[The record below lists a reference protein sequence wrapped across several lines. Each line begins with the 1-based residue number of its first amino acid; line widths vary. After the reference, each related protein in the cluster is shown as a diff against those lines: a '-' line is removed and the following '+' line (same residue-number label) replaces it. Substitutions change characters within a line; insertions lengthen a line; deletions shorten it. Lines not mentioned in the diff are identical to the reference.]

1 MKQKKEKYGIYSINK
16 ILALLAILLLVI
28 VVVGISYIHHRQQNT
43 LVLQAAKAQEQSLTS
58 FLRRMDEGLAR
69 TENQLYNVLYN
80 HAGLAELGYSTDEV
94 SIYQAKQEVGEEL
107 SKIVQL
113 SEFIE
118 CAWFYSPSGKN
129 AEFLSRNN
137 FTGITLK
144 ELLSMKESIKELLE
158 NPSNNRFL
166 QSDKWA
172 VMTVD
177 GQDYLFWMTP
187 VQDAYCG
194 LWTST
199 SHLFSMLTE
208 LLPEDTDSQALL
220 CSMDGQVLL
229 KSGELNSALLPEE
242 QPFDFWGE
250 DYMNICS
257 YSENT
262 EIVAEIFLPI
272 RQILKGR
279 HVEFDYTLACAVLLI
294 FVILAFLIF
303 QILIYRPFK
312 KLLRQIDAIAPSKPD
327 IRLETDSRLSEAY
340 MIENAVNSLLDKIHT
355 LNTKIYN
362 AELNERDIRCQ
373 YLQIRLKNHF
383 YLNCLSIIHAMARLG
398 HTELIQEL
406 TMCLVKYL
414 RFVQEDTDKFVRL
427 SEELEHVRNY
437 ARIQELRF
445 PGLFEYQEHVSL
457 ELSDASVPPLML
469 QTFIENS
476 VEHGMNREQKNQI
489 CVEAYYQEK
498 EGMPGM
504 YFSIQDN
511 GKGFSKED
519 LEGFVQ
525 DPRTFDFS
533 KSHGIGIRNI
543 IGRLNLLYH
552 GKASIQF
559 SNISEG
565 GARIEI
571 WIPFWEVEE
580 DMDHV

>member
-1 MKQKKEKYGIYSINK
+1 MKQKKEKCGIYSINK
-16 ILALLAILLLVI
+16 IMALLAILLLAI
-28 VVVGISYIHHRQQNT
+28 VAIGISYIHHRQQNT
-43 LVLQAAKAQEQSLTS
+43 LVLQAAKAQEQSLSS

-69 TENQLYNVLYN
+69 TENQLYNVLYS
-80 HAGLAELGYSTDEV
+80 HAGPAELGNSTDEI
-94 SIYQAKQEVGEEL
+94 SIYQAKQEVAEEL

-118 CAWFYSPSGKN
+118 CAWFYSPSGKEE
-129 AEFLSRNN
+129 EFLSRNN

-144 ELLSMKESIKELLE
+144 ELLSTKEAIIELLE
-158 NPSNNRFL
+158 NSSDNRFL

-172 VMTVD
+172 IMTVD

-199 SHLFSMLTE
+199 SYLFSMLTE
-208 LLPEDTDSQALL
+208 LLPNDVDGQALL
-220 CSMDGQVLL
+220 CALDGQVLL
-229 KSGELNSALLPEE
+229 KSGELGSALLPEE
-242 QPFDFWGE
+242 DPFGFLGK

-257 YSENT
+257 YSQNA
-262 EIVAEIFLPI
+262 EIAAEIFLPI
-272 RQILKGR
+272 SQILKDW
-279 HVEFDYTLACAVLLI
+279 HVEFDYTLACTILLF
-294 FVILAFLIF
+294 FVILAFLIV
-303 QILIYRPFK
+303 QALIYRPFK
-312 KLLRQIDAIAPSKPD
+312 KLLSQMDAVVPDEPD
-327 IRLETDSRLSEAY
+327 IRLNANSRLLETYLLGNS
-340 MIENAVNSLLDKIHT
+340 INSLLDKIHT
-355 LNTKIYN
+355 LNTQVYK

-457 ELSDASVPPLML
+457 ELSDAFIPPLML

-476 VEHGMNREQKNQI
+476 VEHGMNRGQKNQI
-489 CVEAYYQEK
+489 CVEAYYKEK
-498 EGMPGM
+498 EGIPGM
-504 YFSIQDN
+504 YFSIEDN
-511 GKGFSKED
+511 GKGFSEED
-519 LEGFVQ
+519 LKGFAD
-525 DPRTFDFS
+525 DPDTFDLS
-533 KSHGIGIRNI
+533 RSHGIGIRNVI
-543 IGRLNLLYH
+543 SRLNLLYQNR
-552 GKASIQF
+552 ASIQF
-559 SNISEG
+559 SNALEG
-565 GARIEI
+565 GAKIDI
-571 WIPFWEVEE
+571 WIPFLDVEE
-580 DMDHV
+580 EMDHV